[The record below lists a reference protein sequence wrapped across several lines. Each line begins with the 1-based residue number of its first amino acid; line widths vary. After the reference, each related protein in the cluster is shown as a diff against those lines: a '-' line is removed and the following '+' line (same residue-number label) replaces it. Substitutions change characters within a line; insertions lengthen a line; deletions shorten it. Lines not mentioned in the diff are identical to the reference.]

1 MNLYLFLYLR
11 FFYSYAFWIPNNS
24 KLIIRPNHALHSVVD
39 MRLRNYSYPIYIGKN
54 LFDIPNIC
62 EPTNGKKVLI
72 ITNEVVEPLFLSQI
86 VNRYQEKFEVE
97 TFILP
102 NGEEYKTIDSVL
114 KIIDFALLF
123 GMDREGTFIAL
134 GGGVIG
140 DITGFAASIYM
151 RGITYI
157 QIPTTLMAMV
167 DSSVGGKTGI
177 NHPYGKNMIG
187 SFYQPIKVIID
198 IDFLRTLPFREYISG
213 CSEIIKYGLIHNI
226 SFYHWLE
233 NNVDQIKSRH
243 DSSLCYMIHQS
254 CSSKAEIVSKDEK
267 ELGNRAKLNLGHTF
281 GHAIEKNLGYGTW
294 LHGEAV
300 AVGILMS
307 MRLSFHMNLLDIVW
321 LYRVHNL
328 LTQFELPTS
337 LPNDHQINTNHFIN
351 AMMLDKKNKNGTITC
366 ILLTEPL
373 GTSRIINNINNDL
386 LIPIIKNEYF

>member
-1 MNLYLFLYLR
+1 MNLYLFLYLG
-11 FFYSYAFWIPNNS
+11 FFYSYAFLIPNNP
-24 KLIIRPNHALHSVVD
+24 KLIIHPHHALHSVVD
-39 MRLRNYSYPIYIGKN
+39 MRLYNYSYPIYIGKS
-54 LFDIPNIC
+54 LFEIPNIC
-62 EPTNGKKVLI
+62 DPINGKKVLI
-72 ITNEVVEPLFLSQI
+72 ITNEIVEPLFLSKI
-86 VNRYQEKFEVE
+86 VNRYQENFEVE

-114 KIIDFALLF
+114 KIIDFALRF
-123 GMDREGTFIAL
+123 GIDREGTFIAL

-151 RGITYI
+151 RGIHYI

-177 NHPYGKNMIG
+177 NHPLGKNMIG
-187 SFYQPIKVIID
+187 SFHQPMKVIID
-198 IDFLRTLPFREYISG
+198 IDFLQSLPFREYISG

-226 SFYHWLE
+226 SFYYWLE

-243 DSSLCYMIHQS
+243 DSSLCYLIYQS
-254 CSSKAEIVSKDEK
+254 CTSKADIVSKDEK

-281 GHAIEKNLGYGTW
+281 AHAIEKNLGYGTW

-307 MRLSFHMNLLDIVW
+307 MRLSFHMNLLDIIW
-321 LYRVHNL
+321 LYRVCNL
-328 LTQFELPTS
+328 LTRFDLPTS
-337 LPNDHQINTNHFIN
+337 LPKDHQINTNDFIN

-366 ILLTEPL
+366 VLLTEPV
-373 GTSRIINNINNDL
+373 GSSRIINNINNDL
-386 LIPIIKNEYF
+386 LISIIKNEYF